1 MKTSNR
7 TENMRLR
14 TGLVG
19 FVVAGSM
26 AFGGAALA
34 ADVTVTVEVAGPT
47 GQFNHGQVV
56 SNFVRALKLQLNE
69 AGRKAGIGCLV
80 RMVAQADNGK
90 GEDQGGP
97 TTSGQAATSA
107 AELVLTLDDASCEA
121 DGDVE
126 ATEDANGPGKGKG
139 HAYGHSKGVGN
150 PHSNANR

>member
-1 MKTSNR
+1 
-7 TENMRLR
+7 MRLR

-19 FVVAGSM
+19 LLVAGSM

-34 ADVTVTVEVAGPT
+34 ADVTVTVDVAGPA

-80 RMVAQADNGK
+80 RMVAQSDNGK
-90 GEDQGGP
+90 GEEQGGP
-97 TTSGQAATSA
+97 TTSGQASTSATS
-107 AELVLTLDDASCEA
+107 LVLTLDDASCESDA
-121 DGDVE
+121 AVE
-126 ATEDANGPGKGKG
+126 ATADVNGPGKGKG

-150 PHSNANR
+150 PHPNASR